1 MEFTNWYEVEK
12 DAKVLIVEKNT
23 ETLEQYKN
31 SKYDYIYLNGILEE
45 ANKFFDTTTPYI
57 DLLEFFKGL
66 LTENGT
72 LFIAVNNAKSVQYIA
87 GKKSEHCKK
96 IYDSLENQYN
106 NGKLFIKEELDKI
119 ILDLGFEYKKMYYPL
134 PNYEKPNVIFTD
146 NYLPDNSNSKL
157 NYNVIYNEES
167 LVVQSEINLL
177 KMMINEDKFIE
188 FTNSYIIELSNKT
201 IKNNYKYYSFNNM
214 RKDKYSLILKMND
227 EYVIKTPQT
236 KEALEHIKNINNI
249 ANKLREK
256 GFDIAEERQQ
266 DIVKSKL
273 IKYPQFDSYLM
284 SLIED
289 NKIENVY
296 QAIDNWYNYIQNKLN
311 PNENGFVEDGFID
324 MVFENTFYNQTENEY
339 VFFDQEWYKENIP
352 IKFIMYRA
360 IKNLYAHNPK
370 IENVISEEKM
380 LNRYDIKTDE
390 YQKQEEQMQEEII
403 DNDKRKFYS
412 KQYEYMIKS
421 EEIKQIIKDIKKL
434 NKDNVE
440 LIDGIKKLNEKIEQK
455 DKLLQEQNLRIQQL
469 EQETVRNKIVKTIK
483 QKINK
488 KG

>member
-12 DAKVLIVEKNT
+12 VAKVLIVEKNT
-23 ETLEQYKN
+23 ETIEQYKN
-31 SKYDYIYLNGILEE
+31 SKYDYIYLNGILEN
-45 ANKFFDTTTPYI
+45 ANKFFETTDPYG

-66 LTENGT
+66 LTEDGT

-87 GKKSEHCKK
+87 GKKSEHCEK

-106 NGKLFIKEELDKI
+106 NGKLFTKKELDKI

-167 LVVQSEINLL
+167 LIVQSEINLL
-177 KMMINEDKFIE
+177 KMMISEDKFIE
-188 FTNSYIIELSNKT
+188 FTNSYIIELSNKP

-236 KEALEHIKNINNI
+236 QEALEHIKNINNI

-256 GFDIAEERQQ
+256 GFDIAEEEQQ

-273 IKYPQFDSYLM
+273 IKYQQFDSYLM
-284 SLIED
+284 ALVEE

-296 QAIDNWYNYIQNKLN
+296 QAIDNWYDYIQNKLN
-311 PNENGFVEDGFID
+311 PNENGLVKDGFID
-324 MVFENTFYNQTENEY
+324 MVFENTFYNQAENEY
-339 VFFDQEWYKENIP
+339 IFFDQEWYKENVP

-370 IENVISEEKM
+370 IKNVISEEEM
-380 LNRYDIKTDE
+380 LNRYDIKIDE
-390 YQKQEEQMQEEII
+390 YKKQEEQMQEEII

-412 KQYEYMIKS
+412 KQYECITKP

-434 NKDNVE
+434 NKDNAELVE
-440 LIDGIKKLNEKIEQK
+440 GVEYLRNQIKEKENIIKE
-455 DKLLQEQNLRIQQL
+455 L
-469 EQETVRNKIVKTIK
+469 EQEKISDKIFKKFKSKT
-483 QKINK
+483 NK

>member
-1 MEFTNWYEVEK
+1 MKFTDWYEVEK

-23 ETLEQYKN
+23 ETIEQYKN
-31 SKYDYIYLNGILEE
+31 NKYDYIYLNGILEN
-45 ANKFFDTTTPYI
+45 ANKFFETTNPYF
-57 DLLEFFKGL
+57 DLLVFFKGL
-66 LTENGT
+66 LTEKGT
-72 LFIAVNNAKSVQYIA
+72 LFIAVNNAKGVQYIA

-96 IYDSLENQYN
+96 IYDSLENQFDK
-106 NGKLFIKEELDKI
+106 GKLFTKKELEKI
-119 ILDLGFEYKKMYYPL
+119 ISTLGLKNKKMYYPL
-134 PNYEKPNVIFTD
+134 PNYEIPNVIFTD

-167 LVVQSEINLL
+167 LVIQSEINLL
-177 KMMINEDKFIE
+177 KIMISEEKFTE
-188 FTNSYIIELSNKT
+188 FTNSYIVELSNRQ
-201 IKNNYKYYSFNNM
+201 INNNFKYYSFNNM

-256 GFDIAEERQQ
+256 GFDIAEEGQQ

-284 SLIED
+284 SLVEE
-289 NKIENVY
+289 NKVEEVY
-296 QAIDNWYNYIQNKLN
+296 KAIDNWYDYLQDKLK
-311 PNENGFVEDGFID
+311 PDDKGFVKDGFID
-324 MVFENTFYNQTENEY
+324 MVFENTFYNKAENEY

-370 IENVISEEKM
+370 IENVISEEKI
-380 LNRYDIKTDE
+380 LNRYDIKNDE

-412 KQYEYMIKS
+412 KQYEYMIKP
-421 EEIKQIIKDIKKL
+421 EEIKQIIKDVKKI
-434 NKDNVE
+434 NKDNAELVE
-440 LIDGIKKLNEKIEQK
+440 GVEYLKNQIREKDNIIKE
-455 DKLLQEQNLRIQQL
+455 L
-469 EQETVRNKIVKTIK
+469 EQEKISDKIFKKFKSKT
-483 QKINK
+483 NK